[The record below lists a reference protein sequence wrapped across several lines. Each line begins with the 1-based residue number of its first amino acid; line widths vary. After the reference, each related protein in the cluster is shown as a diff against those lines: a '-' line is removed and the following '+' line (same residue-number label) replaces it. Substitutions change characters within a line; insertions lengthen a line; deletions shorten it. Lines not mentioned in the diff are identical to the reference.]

1 MARATMLAMKMGRNK
16 GKDWR
21 EMLEEELAK
30 KKGGG
35 GVKLEMEDKGNKKKM
50 MPGFLV
56 LEMRSCKRMRVGM
69 MRSWILSG

>member
-35 GVKLEMEDKGNKKKM
+35 LNWRWRTRET
-50 MPGFLV
+50 
-56 LEMRSCKRMRVGM
+56 RRR
-69 MRSWILSG
+69 